1 MNRLDISVT
10 LNDGQTVSLVLFG
23 QEGTLFEISQEE
35 AQAYG
40 ESCCQLVEGKSYEY
54 GIDAG
59 YHLEGEVVYSSRLN
73 ESTGI
78 LQTGNQVG
86 MLSVAVCRGEK
97 WCGEVQLEVRSVKE
111 TYREDYRQMLEEI
124 TEHSTELLMY
134 CNSPVC
140 QYFEPSPSGD
150 AQILYQ
156 RFAFIK
162 SLIDSA
168 EFANAIHQIFSSPVT
183 CWDENKELR
192 LALAMILANKL
203 LKGIWKS
210 IVVLGGILVGSMV
223 YYSVM
228 GFPETGGIQAGHEG
242 YFGLWPWKFDLGAV
256 LSFFF
261 CFIALIVNELGSIQ
275 AVGRMIGADHMERRT
290 TRGVGITGLA
300 NVVSGA
306 LGIVGP
312 VDYSMSPGIIA
323 ATGCASRFPL
333 IPAGIGLVVCA
344 FFPGFIECLNAIPGV
359 VMGAVLLYLMASQ
372 LSAGMQM
379 MIREKAVDGFD
390 GGLVVG
396 FSLMVALL
404 LSFAP
409 DEALNSIP
417 ALIRPIVGNGF
428 VMGVITVLILEHLI
442 FRSGKKAKKE

>member
-1 MNRLDISVT
+1 MKFN
-10 LNDGQTVSLVLFG
+10 LNDRPGFFPMLMYGLQWWIVSIPCVVIIGIIVARLHYTDQVEQIFYMQKLFGIMGLAIIVQMLWGHRLPLVIGPASVLLIGILSTVSIGVEGIYTSLMIGGGILTLLAFSGLLSRLQAVCAPRIIVVILCLIAFTLSPVILRLIFAGNSFVLFH
-23 QEGTLFEISQEE
+23 LFF
-35 AQAYG
+35 A
-40 ESCCQLVEGKSYEY
+40 
-54 GIDAG
+54 
-59 YHLEGEVVYSSRLN
+59 
-73 ESTGI
+73 
-78 LQTGNQVG
+78 
-86 MLSVAVCRGEK
+86 
-97 WCGEVQLEVRSVKE
+97 
-111 TYREDYRQMLEEI
+111 
-124 TEHSTELLMY
+124 LL
-134 CNSPVC
+134 
-140 QYFEPSPSGD
+140 
-150 AQILYQ
+150 
-156 RFAFIK
+156 
-162 SLIDSA
+162 
-168 EFANAIHQIFSSPVT
+168 
-183 CWDENKELR
+183 

-242 YFGLWPWKFDLGAV
+242 YFGLWSWKFDLGAV

-333 IPAGIGLVVCA
+333 IP
-344 FFPGFIECLNAIPGV
+344 GV

-390 GGLVVG
+390 GGIVVG

-442 FRSGKKAKKE
+442 FRAGKKAKKE

>member
-1 MNRLDISVT
+1 MKFN
-10 LNDGQTVSLVLFG
+10 LNDRPGFFPMLMYGLQWWIVSIPCVVIIGIIVARLHYTDQVEQIFYMQKLFGIMGLAMIVQMFWGHRLPLVIGPASVLLIGILATVSIGVEGIYTSLMIGGGILTLLAFSGLLSRLQAVFTPRIIVVILCLIAFTLSPVILRLIFAGNSSVLFH
-23 QEGTLFEISQEE
+23 LFF
-35 AQAYG
+35 A
-40 ESCCQLVEGKSYEY
+40 
-54 GIDAG
+54 
-59 YHLEGEVVYSSRLN
+59 
-73 ESTGI
+73 
-78 LQTGNQVG
+78 
-86 MLSVAVCRGEK
+86 
-97 WCGEVQLEVRSVKE
+97 
-111 TYREDYRQMLEEI
+111 
-124 TEHSTELLMY
+124 LL
-134 CNSPVC
+134 
-140 QYFEPSPSGD
+140 
-150 AQILYQ
+150 
-156 RFAFIK
+156 
-162 SLIDSA
+162 
-168 EFANAIHQIFSSPVT
+168 
-183 CWDENKELR
+183 
-192 LALAMILANKL
+192 LALAM
-203 LKGIWKS
+203 
-210 IVVLGGILVGSMV
+210 ILVGSMV

-228 GFPETGGIQAGHEG
+228 GFPETEGIQAGHEG

-344 FFPGFIECLNAIPGV
+344 FFLGFIECLNAIPGV

>member
-1 MNRLDISVT
+1 MKFN
-10 LNDGQTVSLVLFG
+10 LNDRPGFFPMLMYGLQWWIVSIPCVVIIGIIVARLHYTDQVEQIFYMQKLFGIMGLAMIVQMLWGHRLPLVIGPASVLLIGILSTVSIGVEGIYSSLMIGGGILTLLAFSGLLSLLQAVFTPRIIVVILCLIAFTLSPVILRLIFAGNSSVLFH
-23 QEGTLFEISQEE
+23 LFF
-35 AQAYG
+35 A
-40 ESCCQLVEGKSYEY
+40 
-54 GIDAG
+54 
-59 YHLEGEVVYSSRLN
+59 
-73 ESTGI
+73 
-78 LQTGNQVG
+78 
-86 MLSVAVCRGEK
+86 
-97 WCGEVQLEVRSVKE
+97 
-111 TYREDYRQMLEEI
+111 
-124 TEHSTELLMY
+124 LL
-134 CNSPVC
+134 
-140 QYFEPSPSGD
+140 
-150 AQILYQ
+150 
-156 RFAFIK
+156 
-162 SLIDSA
+162 
-168 EFANAIHQIFSSPVT
+168 
-183 CWDENKELR
+183 

-242 YFGLWPWKFDLGAV
+242 YFGLWSWKFDLGAV

-344 FFPGFIECLNAIPGV
+344 FFR
-359 VMGAVLLYLMASQ
+359 VLSN
-372 LSAGMQM
+372 
-379 MIREKAVDGFD
+379 V
-390 GGLVVG
+390 
-396 FSLMVALL
+396 
-404 LSFAP
+404 
-409 DEALNSIP
+409 
-417 ALIRPIVGNGF
+417 
-428 VMGVITVLILEHLI
+428 
-442 FRSGKKAKKE
+442 

>member
-1 MNRLDISVT
+1 MILCLIAFTLSPVILRLIFAGNSF
-10 LNDGQTVSLVLFG
+10 VLFH
-23 QEGTLFEISQEE
+23 LFF
-35 AQAYG
+35 A
-40 ESCCQLVEGKSYEY
+40 
-54 GIDAG
+54 
-59 YHLEGEVVYSSRLN
+59 
-73 ESTGI
+73 
-78 LQTGNQVG
+78 
-86 MLSVAVCRGEK
+86 
-97 WCGEVQLEVRSVKE
+97 
-111 TYREDYRQMLEEI
+111 
-124 TEHSTELLMY
+124 LL
-134 CNSPVC
+134 
-140 QYFEPSPSGD
+140 
-150 AQILYQ
+150 
-156 RFAFIK
+156 
-162 SLIDSA
+162 
-168 EFANAIHQIFSSPVT
+168 
-183 CWDENKELR
+183 

-333 IPAGIGLVVCA
+333 IPAGIGLVA
-344 FFPGFIECLNAIPGV
+344 
-359 VMGAVLLYLMASQ
+359 
-372 LSAGMQM
+372 LS
-379 MIREKAVDGFD
+379 DGFA
-390 GGLVVG
+390 VVG
-396 FSLMVALL
+396 RYANDDPGKGGRRFRRRDCGRVFIDGRFIIVFCSRR
-404 LSFAP
+404 
-409 DEALNSIP
+409 SI
-417 ALIRPIVGNGF
+417 
-428 VMGVITVLILEHLI
+428 E
-442 FRSGKKAKKE
+442 